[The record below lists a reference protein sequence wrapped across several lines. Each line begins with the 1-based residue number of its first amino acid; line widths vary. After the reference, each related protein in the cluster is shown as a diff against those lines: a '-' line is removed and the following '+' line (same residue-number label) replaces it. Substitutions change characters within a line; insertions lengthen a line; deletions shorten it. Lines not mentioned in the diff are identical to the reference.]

1 MEIKCLRLDFHVEYT
16 WKSSLRHSISN
27 RNILNL
33 TLSPISL
40 SLISQSVKPSL
51 SLRPTLS
58 LTLSFS
64 HSLSVTVTDADA
76 DPLTH

>member
-1 MEIKCLRLDFHVEYT
+1 MEIECLRLDFHT
-16 WKSSLRHSISN
+16 WKWSLRHSISN
-27 RNILNL
+27 RNFLNL

-40 SLISQSVKPSL
+40 SLISQTPLSVSDP
-51 SLRPTLS
+51 LS

-64 HSLSVTVTDADA
+64 HSLSVTVTVADA